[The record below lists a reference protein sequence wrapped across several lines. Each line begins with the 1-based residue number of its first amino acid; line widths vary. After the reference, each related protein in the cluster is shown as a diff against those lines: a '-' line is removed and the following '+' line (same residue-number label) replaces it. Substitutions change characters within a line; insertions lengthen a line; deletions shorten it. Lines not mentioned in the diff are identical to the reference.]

1 MNKKIRRILIFS
13 SSIILVLGIYGL
25 LMFGLKDFNDPL
37 TGAYRIDETGD
48 DSRLEHPFVLDNST
62 FREIGRAV
70 GFVLWEAKGID
81 IIIVGIILL
90 VAAEAASTVVK
101 SVEDQCSEFRTEMC
115 DTDKFVI
122 LTRKSAEE
130 LDKEEAE

>member
-25 LMFGLKDFNDPL
+25 LMFGLKDFNDSV
-37 TGAYRIDETGD
+37 TGAYRIDDTGD
-48 DSRLEHPFVLDNST
+48 DLRPEHPFVLENST
-62 FREIGRAV
+62 FKEIGRAV
-70 GFVLWEAKGID
+70 GFVLWEAKGVD
-81 IIIVGIILL
+81 IIIVGFILL

-101 SVEDQCSEFRTEMC
+101 GIEDQCSEFRTEMC
-115 DTDKFVI
+115 ETDKFVI
-122 LTRKSAEE
+122 LERKSAEE